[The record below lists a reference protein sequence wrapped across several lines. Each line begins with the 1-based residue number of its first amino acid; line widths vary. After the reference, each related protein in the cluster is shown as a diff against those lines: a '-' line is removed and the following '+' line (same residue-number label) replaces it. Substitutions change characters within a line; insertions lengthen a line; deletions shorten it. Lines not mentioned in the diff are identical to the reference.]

1 MLDFLTLALGILLV
15 MAVLQLRAV
24 LSRAFPVVRLRL
36 VPASAPAGAA
46 ELFSDAHERLL
57 ELGFEGPLWVLN
69 DTVPA
74 EMNMVPLQGV
84 YRHPVERAAIWLAA
98 PVDASSPHRL
108 LSYWTT
114 ALSDGRLLVTQAFD
128 PYFSALADDRL
139 LAQCVAAES
148 LREQW
153 TLHQQWSTGIAA
165 GAERCELN
173 EAGLLASGELATN
186 AHRARMLERGL
197 LDVGD
202 NGIARPGFRLAARM
216 LWHYWRRPKS
226 RMAPAPV
233 PVLRLAM
240 LARVVDLMKHRE
252 PTQRAQ
258 WLLFLSSLVVFVALG
273 AIFWD
278 MRIAVVLLA
287 VIAFHEFGHFMAMRL
302 FGYRQVHMLAL
313 PLIGGVTMGVE
324 TDPSA
329 SKRAWMSLMGPL
341 PGIVLGWILFAWQI
355 QSPPTN
361 AVAADWLSTAVW
373 VCLFINYL
381 NLLPVPPLDG
391 GHVVQAMLPPRW
403 INAQAVFVL
412 LACAIGAVAAWF
424 LDFKLLVFLAL
435 LQFLGAFQQFAVGRA
450 IRTLLNEET
459 TFKIKPRP
467 LRIARALSALESTAG
482 TTMLAAPRIN
492 QALQIVQVLETR
504 PMGWGQRLLI
514 GSVFSALLIVP
525 VLGLMNMLI
534 SSVPSMRDVDW
545 EAKAARD
552 QAERATLLRD
562 AETRSTA
569 DLLSDLA
576 AGSTASV
583 APASIESIAA
593 AESRLGRP
601 LPQTL
606 RELYQ
611 LRNGIE
617 WLSVDPIEAID
628 LASRRN
634 ADALAAMVDAG
645 GIPVWNVDADA
656 ATDVAQIREPDQV
669 PLQLAGT
676 WIDVGNPDS
685 DGTMIFVESHRAD
698 AEARVISC
706 YEGCEAYA
714 SVRAWL
720 NQAWVSER
728 LTRQAAQQLEAAQKQ
743 AKQTLAQARVA
754 ELMQHFE
761 APSLL
766 LRWLGGGDI
775 WPAAATSDQIS
786 ATEQRLGRSLP
797 QDLIEIYAMHDGFP
811 ALRLAPLAG
820 IQAFAQAP
828 DVLGALPTLVDA
840 GDEHANWNRLLA
852 DIGLEQCFV
861 IGGIDPNED
870 PSAEWKLSA
879 ARSALLWCPN
889 SHQAEI
895 QVLDL
900 LMQESHASIVD
911 YVRHKAANTLAQKTV
926 WDNEIK

>member
-1 MLDFLTLALGILLV
+1 MLDFLTLALGIVLV
-15 MAVLQLRAV
+15 IMVLQLRAV

-46 ELFSDAHERLL
+46 ELFSDAHERLG

-74 EMNMVPLQGV
+74 EMNMVPLQAV

-98 PVDASSPHRL
+98 PVDVGSPHRL

-153 TLHQQWSTGIAA
+153 TLHQQWSAAVATGVD
-165 GAERCELN
+165 RCDVD
-173 EAGLLASGELATN
+173 EAGLIASGELATN

-226 RMAPAPV
+226 RMAPAPI
-233 PVLRLAM
+233 PLLRLAM
-240 LARVVDLMKHRE
+240 LARVVDLVKHRE
-252 PTQRAQ
+252 PTRRAQ
-258 WLLFLSSLVVFVALG
+258 WLLFLSSLVVFAALG

-278 MRIAVVLLA
+278 MRIAIVLLA

-329 SKRAWMSLMGPL
+329 AKRAWMSLMGPL
-341 PGIVLGWILFAWQI
+341 PGIVLGWILFVWQM
-355 QSPPTN
+355 QAPPTN
-361 AVAADWLSTAVW
+361 AVAAEWLSTAVW

-381 NLLPVPPLDG
+381 NVLPVPPLDG

-403 INAQAVFVL
+403 INAQAVFIL
-412 LACAIGAVAAWF
+412 IACAVGAVAAWF
-424 LDFKLLVFLAL
+424 LDFKLLVFVAL

-450 IRTLLNEET
+450 VKTLLSEET
-459 TFKIKPRP
+459 SFKIKPRP
-467 LRIARALSALESTAG
+467 LRIARALGALESTAG
-482 TTMLAAPRIN
+482 TTMLAGPRIN

-525 VLGLMNMLI
+525 VLGLVAMLVFSI
-534 SSVPSMRDVDW
+534 PALNDVDW
-545 EAKAARD
+545 EARAARD

-569 DLLSDLA
+569 DLLSDLD
-576 AGSTASV
+576 AGSTGVA
-583 APASIESIAA
+583 APASAESIAA
-593 AESRLGRP
+593 AESRIGRP

-611 LRNGIE
+611 LRNGIV

-634 ADALAAMVDAG
+634 ADALAAMVDEG
-645 GIPVWNVDADA
+645 GIPVWDVDADA
-656 ATDVAQIREPDQV
+656 ASDDVEAHAADQV

-676 WIDVGNPDS
+676 WIDIGNPDS
-685 DGTMIFVESHRAD
+685 DGSMIFVESHQAD

-714 SVRAWL
+714 NVRAWL
-720 NQAWVSER
+720 DQAWVSEQ
-728 LTRQAAQQLEAAQKQ
+728 LTRRATQQVEAAQKQ
-743 AKQTLAQARVA
+743 ARQTLAQARVP
-754 ELMQHFE
+754 ELLQHFE

-766 LRWLGGGDI
+766 LRWLGGDDV

-786 ATEQRLGRSLP
+786 AAEQRLGRSLP
-797 QDLIEIYAMHDGFP
+797 QDLIEIYAAHNGFP
-811 ALRLAPLAG
+811 ALRLASVAG
-820 IQAFAQAP
+820 IQAFTQAP
-828 DVLGALPTLVDA
+828 DVLGALPARIDA
-840 GDEHANWNRLLA
+840 GDEDANWNRLLA
-852 DIGLEQCFV
+852 DIGLAQCFV
-861 IGGIDPNED
+861 IGGIDPNDD

-889 SHQAEI
+889 SHQPET

-900 LMQESHASIVD
+900 LMRESHASIID

-926 WDNEIK
+926 WDSELK